1 MDIRLIEF
9 VRALRAAGVRV
20 SLAESQD
27 AGEALDAVGV
37 AERER
42 FRAALRATLVKEAR
56 DHATFD
62 YLFPLFFGSGQ
73 PPLADI
79 PAELTEEQ
87 RDTLREA
94 LAALAGDAEAL
105 AALLRQLLEGQHF
118 SESQLQQ
125 LGEQS
130 GLAEGES
137 LMQRRWFE
145 RRMRRAAGL
154 RELEEL
160 IRELMQMLAELGMSA
175 AARAQL
181 LQLLEANSDALGE
194 QLAQHVGSSLARQM
208 AERGPEPRRELLDVP
223 FTQLRH
229 SEVETLREEL
239 QRLAARL
246 RTRAA
251 LRQQRAREGKPDPRR
266 TLRASLRY
274 GGLPLEIQRRSRRRK
289 PALVLLCDLSTSMR
303 HCASFLL
310 MLIYQLQDQV
320 AKTSSFIFIDDLVE
334 ISDHFASREP
344 REALLR
350 VMRENPPG
358 HYNTDLGRSLET
370 LCERHSG
377 CVDPRATLIIL
388 GDGRN
393 NFNDPRLDLAQELQR
408 RSHRLFWFNPEP
420 RAQWGSED
428 SDMPDYARCADG
440 VYAVS
445 TLRELASAV
454 DDILA
459 AR

>member
-1 MDIRLIEF
+1 MDARLVEF
-9 VRALRAAGVRV
+9 IRALRAAGVRV

-27 AGEALDAVGV
+27 AGDALAAVGV

-56 DHATFD
+56 DHPAFD

-73 PPLADI
+73 PPMVDI
-79 PAELTEEQ
+79 PADLTEEE
-87 RDTLREA
+87 RATLREA
-94 LAALAGDAEAL
+94 LTALAGDAEAL
-105 AALLRQLLEGQHF
+105 AELLRQLLQGQHF
-118 SESQLQQ
+118 QTPQLQE

-130 GLAEGES
+130 GLPDGAS
-137 LMQRRWFE
+137 LMQRRWYE

-154 RELEEL
+154 PKLEDL
-160 IRELMQMLAELGMSA
+160 ISALLQALAELGMSA

-181 LQLLEANSDALGE
+181 QQQLQQNAGALDE
-194 QLAQHVGSSLARQM
+194 QLTQYVGSSLARQL
-208 AERGPEPRRELLDVP
+208 AERGPEPTRDLLDAP

-229 SEVETLREEL
+229 SEVEALREEL

-251 LRQQRAREGKPDPRR
+251 LRQQRAREGGPDPRR

-334 ISDHFASREP
+334 ISDQFASRQP

-350 VMRENPPG
+350 VLRENPPG

-370 LCERHSG
+370 LCERHG
-377 CVDPRATLIIL
+377 DCVDPRATLIIL

-393 NFNDPRLDLAQELQR
+393 NYNDPRLDLAQQLQR

-420 RAQWGSED
+420 RAEWGSED

-454 DDILA
+454 DEILA
-459 AR
+459 VR